1 MFPSSRHVKRRPL
14 DRVTLAQ
21 LQQIKVWREDHR
33 VSHPQ
38 ERRLW
43 EAVLTLWMMGWMG
56 WLPAWGCDAPWAYP
70 LCLLGIL
77 SPSLYVY
84 CRLNA
89 HVAGQLRCDWLHLLD
104 PSEP

>member
-1 MFPSSRHVKRRPL
+1 MFPSSRPVKRRPW

-21 LQQIKVWREDHR
+21 LQQIKVWREAHQA
-33 VSHPQ
+33 SHPL

-56 WLPAWGCDAPWAYP
+56 WLPAWGCGASWAYP

-77 SPSLYVY
+77 APGIYVY
-84 CRLNA
+84 WRINA
-89 HVAGQLRCDWLHLLD
+89 HAAGQLRCDWLHLLD
-104 PSEP
+104 PPGP